1 MKPLVF
7 IQADKFDFSLSIDH
21 NYNPVYF
28 LLLVVLGYRTVPYHA
43 EKYINIFD
51 LCNMN
56 MTEIPYMYL
65 YEVFTA
71 MNLYYCGNTER
82 TFVFNAKGIGSLWTF
97 AKKLVPEHARK
108 KIIFVDESNSSEILK
123 YVDPLEL

>member
-1 MKPLVF
+1 MKPIV
-7 IQADKFDFSLSIDH
+7 IIRADKFDFSKTIDEA
-21 NYNPVYF
+21 YNPVYF

-56 MTEIPYMYL
+56 MTDIPYFYL
-65 YEVFTA
+65 LEVFTA
-71 MNLYYCGNTER
+71 MNLYYCGNTEK
-82 TFVFNAKGIGSLWTF
+82 TFIYNCKGIGSLWTL
-97 AKKLVPEHARK
+97 AKRFVPEHAKK
-108 KIIFVDESNSSEILK
+108 KIIFVDESNTDEILK